1 MIGGILWYLGSTYL
15 QRQQEQR
22 NLASVIAKDQI
33 ALKDMKLTGDE
44 IFKLTGRVENHNP
57 EATVARITLEI
68 EVRDCAQRDPAG
80 TCGSV
85 GDLKFPLYVTI
96 PPGEARA
103 VAAYGRLPSRR
114 HVRELDWSYRIGE
127 VVAAE
132 EPRVL
137 ATGCC
142 AARQGPASYW
152 LMPQLNRHRA
162 LRAGDP
168 GSVPRM
174 LLLTMQASMQVGCA
188 EAGRMEVDGIW
199 SSSSLAML
207 VGRLGGSSVF
217 PRALIRSASKPWCG
231 PGFSVVLHGF
241 HDLEMQP

>member
-1 MIGGILWYLGSTYL
+1 MGYLIDIAAAILLLAVLSVAASFVPSKRALIITVGCLVAVVGGIVWYIGSSYL
-15 QRQQEQR
+15 QRQQEQQK
-22 NLASVIAKDQI
+22 LESVISRDQI
-33 ALKDMKLTGDE
+33 ELKDMQLVGDE

-132 EPRVL
+132 EP
-137 ATGCC
+137 
-142 AARQGPASYW
+142 
-152 LMPQLNRHRA
+152 
-162 LRAGDP
+162 
-168 GSVPRM
+168 
-174 LLLTMQASMQVGCA
+174 
-188 EAGRMEVDGIW
+188 
-199 SSSSLAML
+199 
-207 VGRLGGSSVF
+207 F
-217 PRALIRSASKPWCG
+217 
-231 PGFSVVLHGF
+231 
-241 HDLEMQP
+241 

>member
-1 MIGGILWYLGSTYL
+1 MGYLIDIGAVILVIAILSLAASSVPSKRALIITIGCFAAVIGGILWYLGSTYL

-114 HVRELDWSYRIGE
+114 HIRELDWSYRIGE

-132 EPRVL
+132 EP
-137 ATGCC
+137 
-142 AARQGPASYW
+142 
-152 LMPQLNRHRA
+152 
-162 LRAGDP
+162 
-168 GSVPRM
+168 
-174 LLLTMQASMQVGCA
+174 
-188 EAGRMEVDGIW
+188 
-199 SSSSLAML
+199 
-207 VGRLGGSSVF
+207 F
-217 PRALIRSASKPWCG
+217 
-231 PGFSVVLHGF
+231 
-241 HDLEMQP
+241 